1 MKELVRKLPT
11 KIEELNNKNIFG
23 VSETNLKQYGKEFL
37 PIIIKFINVYNI
49 NIEKRKKKL
58 EKERN
63 KGIQKS
69 SPSLGD
75 TLKSLGIDDIVTY
88 DDFKENHM
96 DRLNNIRDLN
106 YINPRKK
113 RTSCDDDEIEEIEL
127 DQKRKGD
134 EIMLRKANH
143 NSEVFNKLANKNKR
157 NKKAKFL

>member
-1 MKELVRKLPT
+1 
-11 KIEELNNKNIFG
+11 
-23 VSETNLKQYGKEFL
+23 
-37 PIIIKFINVYNI
+37 
-49 NIEKRKKKL
+49 
-58 EKERN
+58 
-63 KGIQKS
+63 
-69 SPSLGD
+69 
-75 TLKSLGIDDIVTY
+75 
-88 DDFKENHM
+88 M